1 MDEDSSRKE
10 IAASVT
16 YPPATSEVEVKVKV
30 KSLEVVELE
39 EFQELLKQIN
49 RVILI
54 KGVTEIATDFL
65 LNILGESDNLDN
77 RHQLECEMVCF
88 LVKRIDRAEGD
99 PLSR

>member
-1 MDEDSSRKE
+1 MSEDSSRKE
-10 IAASVT
+10 IVASVT
-16 YPPATSEVEVKVKV
+16 YPPATSEVEVKV

-39 EFQELLKQIN
+39 EFQELLKRIN

-77 RHQLECEMVCF
+77 RHQLECEMVF
-88 LVKRIDRAEGD
+88 VLVKRIDRAEDD